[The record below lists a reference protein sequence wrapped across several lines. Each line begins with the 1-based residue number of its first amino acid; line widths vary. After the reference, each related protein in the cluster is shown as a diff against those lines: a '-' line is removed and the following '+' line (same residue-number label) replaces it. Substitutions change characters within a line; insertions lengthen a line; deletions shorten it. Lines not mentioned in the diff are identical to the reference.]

1 MNKMEKRKIRIAV
14 SGIKGGTGKS
24 TIAMFLGVYSR
35 ELYDKKVCLVDCDEY
50 QETLSHL
57 KNTEETLLLENPSFF
72 NDINNERLQ
81 KAKYVAPLPVE
92 KIRNLSAQSIEEV
105 ERRHPDCDLFIFDTK
120 GSEVEPEFMLQ
131 LTQMDYIIVPLILDN
146 TSLRPSYMWI
156 RGMLYSLR
164 QKGYGD
170 RNKGIML
177 LFNKYNVEDSDQN
190 RHKEWWIKTAKE
202 EGLEVVKSEV
212 FSNELIGKGV
222 DASNKE
228 FNFFQTVSIVPD
240 DFTLILTNAA
250 EVVKNII
257 EFVDGP
263 QLENRVKARR
273 ITKERHIID
282 NDFIVSKIDE
292 LLLALNKTKGFVQ
305 NNNVSATQLRMIEEW
320 IDSLGISKIKYLMED
335 VPYMPDDLA
344 SSSSFF
350 PSLNKGENSEE
361 VDEKVEEK
369 VTDNLTPDDPE
380 EASDLSELDKRA
392 IELFTKWLKEQKE

>member
-1 MNKMEKRKIRIAV
+1 MEKRKIRVAI

-24 TIAMFLGVYSR
+24 TVAMFLGLISR
-35 ELYDKKVCLVDCDEY
+35 ELYGKTVCLVDCDEY

-57 KNTEETLLLENPSFF
+57 SKTEETLLLNKPNFF
-72 NDINNERLQ
+72 QDLNGKRAN
-81 KAKYVAPLPVE
+81 KSKYFAPLPVE
-92 KIRNLSAQSIEEV
+92 KLRDLSESAIKGV
-105 ERRHPDCDLFIFDTK
+105 EARHPECDLFIFDTK

-156 RGMLYSLR
+156 RGMLYSLG

-177 LFNKYNVEDSDQN
+177 LFNKYNIDDPDQR
-190 RHKEWWIKTAKE
+190 RHKEWWLKTAKD

-212 FSNELIGKGV
+212 FANELIGKGV
-222 DASNKE
+222 DSSGNE
-228 FNFFQTVSIVPD
+228 SVFFQSISIVPD
-240 DFTLILTNAA
+240 DGTLIVTNAS

-257 EFVDGP
+257 EYIDGP
-263 QLENRVKARR
+263 QVDNVVKARR
-273 ITKERHIID
+273 VARERHIID

-292 LLLALNKTKGFVQ
+292 LLLALNKTKTFIQ

-320 IDSLGISKIKYLMED
+320 IDSLEITKIKYLMED
-335 VPYMPDDLA
+335 VPYMPDDPA
-344 SSSSFF
+344 SSSSIF
-350 PSLNKGENSEE
+350 PSLNKEKNSEE
-361 VDEKVEEK
+361 INEKVEEK
-369 VTDNLTPDDPE
+369 ATDNLTPE
-380 EASDLSELDKRA
+380 ELENTSDLSELDKRA

>member
-1 MNKMEKRKIRIAV
+1 MEKRKIRIAV

-24 TIAMFLGVYSR
+24 TVAMFLGLISR
-35 ELYDKKVCLVDCDEY
+35 ELYGKTVCLVDCDEY

-57 KNTEETLLLENPSFF
+57 SKTEEALLLDRPNYFQEL
-72 NDINNERLQ
+72 NEKR
-81 KAKYVAPLPVE
+81 AKKSRYFAPLPVE
-92 KIRNLSAQSIEEV
+92 KIPNLSAKNIEEV
-105 ERRHPDCDLFIFDTK
+105 EKRHPECDLFIFDTK

-177 LFNKYNVEDSDQN
+177 LFNKYNVEDPDQR
-190 RHKEWWIKTAKE
+190 RHKEWWVKTAKE
-202 EGLEVVKSEV
+202 EGLEVIKSEV

-222 DASNKE
+222 DRSGNESA
-228 FNFFQTVSIVPD
+228 FFQSISIVPED
-240 DFTLILTNAA
+240 GTLSVTNIA

-273 ITKERHIID
+273 VVKERHIID
-282 NDFIVSKIDE
+282 NDFIISKMEE
-292 LLLALNKTKGFVQ
+292 LISALNNAKAFIQ
-305 NNNVSATQLRMIEEW
+305 NNNVSATKLRMYEEW
-320 IDSLGISKIKYLMED
+320 ISSLGVSELKYIMED
-335 VPYMPDDLA
+335 VPYMPEDSA
-344 SSSSFF
+344 SSSPFF
-350 PSLNKGENSEE
+350 PPLDKVENSEE
-361 VDEKVEEK
+361 VDEKENDDANEKRTPEE
-369 VTDNLTPDDPE
+369 LE
-380 EASDLSELDKRA
+380 EASELSELDRRA

>member
-1 MNKMEKRKIRIAV
+1 M
-14 SGIKGGTGKS
+14 
-24 TIAMFLGVYSR
+24 
-35 ELYDKKVCLVDCDEY
+35 
-50 QETLSHL
+50 

-320 IDSLGISKIKYLMED
+320 IDSLEISKIKYLMED

-350 PSLNKGENSEE
+350 PPLNKDENSEE

-369 VTDNLTPDDPE
+369 VTDNLTPDDPK

>member
-35 ELYDKKVCLVDCDEY
+35 ELYNKKVCLVDCDEY

-57 KNTEETLLLENPSFF
+57 KNTEETLLLEDPSFF
-72 NDINNERLQ
+72 KEINDKRKN
-81 KAKYVAPLPVE
+81 KAKYVDPLPVE
-92 KIRNLSAQSIEEV
+92 KIPNLSAKSIEEV
-105 ERRHPDCDLFIFDTK
+105 ERRRPECDLFIFDTK

-177 LFNKYNVEDSDQN
+177 LFNKYNVEDIDQN

-202 EGLEVVKSEV
+202 EGLEVIKSEV

-222 DASNKE
+222 DTSNKKL
-228 FNFFQTVSIVPD
+228 NFFQTVSIVPD

-257 EFVDGP
+257 EFIDGP
-263 QLENRVKARR
+263 QVENDVKARR
-273 ITKERHIID
+273 VTKERHIID
-282 NDFIVSKIDE
+282 NDFIISKMDE
-292 LLLALNKTKGFVQ
+292 LISIANNTKAFIQ
-305 NNNVSATQLRMIEEW
+305 NNNVSATQLRMVEEW
-320 IDSLGISKIKYLMED
+320 IASLGISKLKYLMED
-335 VPYMPDDLA
+335 VPYMPDDPA
-344 SSSSFF
+344 SSSSFL
-350 PSLNKGENSEE
+350 PPLDKEENSNE
-361 VDEKVEEK
+361 VNEKVDDKVAEK
-369 VTDNLTPDDPE
+369 STPKELE
-380 EASDLSELDKRA
+380 EASELSELDRRA
-392 IELFTKWLKEQKE
+392 IELFTKWLKQQKE

>member
-1 MNKMEKRKIRIAV
+1 MEKRKIRVAI

-24 TIAMFLGVYSR
+24 TVAMFLGLISR
-35 ELYDKKVCLVDCDEY
+35 ELYGKTVCLVDCDEY

-57 KNTEETLLLENPSFF
+57 SKTEETLLLNKPNFF
-72 NDINNERLQ
+72 QELNGKRAN
-81 KAKYVAPLPVE
+81 KSKYFAPLPVE
-92 KIRNLSAQSIEEV
+92 KIRDLSESAIKGV
-105 ERRHPDCDLFIFDTK
+105 ESRHPECDLFIFDTK

-156 RGMLYSLR
+156 RGMLYSLG

-177 LFNKYNVEDSDQN
+177 LFNKYNIDDPDQR
-190 RHKEWWIKTAKE
+190 RHKEWWVKTAKE

-212 FSNELIGKGV
+212 FANELIGKGV
-222 DASNKE
+222 DVSGNE
-228 FNFFQTVSIVPD
+228 SVFFQSISIVPD
-240 DFTLILTNAA
+240 DGTLIVTNAS

-257 EFVDGP
+257 EFIDGA
-263 QLENRVKARR
+263 QVENGVKARR
-273 ITKERHIID
+273 VTKERHIID

-344 SSSSFF
+344 SSSFF

-361 VDEKVEEK
+361 VDEKIEEK

>member
-1 MNKMEKRKIRIAV
+1 MEKRKIRIAV

-24 TIAMFLGVYSR
+24 TVAMFLGLISR
-35 ELYDKKVCLVDCDEY
+35 ELYGKTVCLVDCDEY

-57 KNTEETLLLENPSFF
+57 SKTEETLLLDRPNYFQEL
-72 NDINNERLQ
+72 NEKR
-81 KAKYVAPLPVE
+81 AKKSRYFAPLPVE
-92 KIRNLSAQSIEEV
+92 KIPNLSAKNIAEV
-105 ERRHPDCDLFIFDTK
+105 ERRHSECDLFIFDTK

-177 LFNKYNVEDSDQN
+177 LFNKYNVEDPDQR
-190 RHKEWWIKTAKE
+190 RHKEWWVKTAKE
-202 EGLEVVKSEV
+202 EGLKVIKSEV

-222 DASNKE
+222 DRSGNESA
-228 FNFFQTVSIVPD
+228 FFQSISIVPED
-240 DFTLILTNAA
+240 GTLSVTNIA
-250 EVVKNII
+250 EVVKDII
-257 EFVDGP
+257 EFIDGP
-263 QLENRVKARR
+263 QVENAVKARR
-273 ITKERHIID
+273 VAKERHVID
-282 NDFIVSKIDE
+282 NDFIISKIDE
-292 LLLALNKTKGFVQ
+292 LLLALNKTKAFIQ

-335 VPYMPDDLA
+335 VPYMPDDP

-350 PSLNKGENSEE
+350 PLLNKEKDSEE
-361 VDEKVEEK
+361 VDEKENDDANEKRTPEE
-369 VTDNLTPDDPE
+369 LE
-380 EASDLSELDKRA
+380 EASELSELDRRA

>member
-1 MNKMEKRKIRIAV
+1 MGKRKIRIAV

-24 TIAMFLGVYSR
+24 TVAMFLGLISR
-35 ELYDKKVCLVDCDEY
+35 ELYGKTVCLVDCDEY

-57 KNTEETLLLENPSFF
+57 SKTEETLLLDRPNYFQEL
-72 NDINNERLQ
+72 NEKR
-81 KAKYVAPLPVE
+81 AKKSKYFAPLPVE
-92 KIRNLSAQSIEEV
+92 KIPNLSAKNIEEV
-105 ERRHPDCDLFIFDTK
+105 ERRHPECDLFIFDTK

-177 LFNKYNVEDSDQN
+177 LFNKYNVEDPDQR
-190 RHKEWWIKTAKE
+190 RHKEWWVKTAKE
-202 EGLEVVKSEV
+202 EGLEVIKSEV

-222 DASNKE
+222 DVSGKE
-228 FNFFQTVSIVPD
+228 SAFFQSISIVPED
-240 DFTLILTNAA
+240 GTLSVTNIA

-263 QLENRVKARR
+263 QAENKVKARR
-273 ITKERHIID
+273 VTKERHIID
-282 NDFIVSKIDE
+282 NDFIINKMDE
-292 LLLALNKTKGFVQ
+292 LISALNNAKSVIQ
-305 NNNVSATQLRMIEEW
+305 NNNVSATKLRMVEEW
-320 IDSLGISKIKYLMED
+320 ISSLGISELKYIMED
-335 VPYMPDDLA
+335 VPYMPDDFP

-350 PSLNKGENSEE
+350 PPLDRAKSSEG
-361 VDEKVEEK
+361 VDEKRDGKIAEKTTSKKLEE
-369 VTDNLTPDDPE
+369 TSE
-380 EASDLSELDKRA
+380 LSELDRRA

>member
-1 MNKMEKRKIRIAV
+1 MEKRKIRIAV

-24 TIAMFLGVYSR
+24 TVAMFLGLISR
-35 ELYDKKVCLVDCDEY
+35 ELYGKTVCLVDCDEY

-57 KNTEETLLLENPSFF
+57 SKTEETLLLDRPNYFQEL
-72 NDINNERLQ
+72 NEKR
-81 KAKYVAPLPVE
+81 AKKSRYFAPLPVE
-92 KIRNLSAQSIEEV
+92 KIPNLSAKNIEKV
-105 ERRHPDCDLFIFDTK
+105 EKRHPKCDLFIFDTK

-156 RGMLYSLR
+156 RGMLYSLG

-177 LFNKYNVEDSDQN
+177 LFNKYNIDDPDQR
-190 RHKEWWIKTAKE
+190 RHKEWWVKTAKE

-212 FSNELIGKGV
+212 FANELIGKGV
-222 DASNKE
+222 DVSGNE
-228 FNFFQTVSIVPD
+228 SVFFQSISIVPD
-240 DFTLILTNAA
+240 DGTLIVTNAS

-257 EFVDGP
+257 EFIDGP
-263 QLENRVKARR
+263 QVENGVKARR
-273 ITKERHIID
+273 VTKERHIID

-292 LLLALNKTKGFVQ
+292 LLLALNKTKRFVQ

-344 SSSSFF
+344 SASSFF

-380 EASDLSELDKRA
+380 DASDLSELDKRA

>member
-1 MNKMEKRKIRIAV
+1 MNKMEKRKIRIAI

-35 ELYDKKVCLVDCDEY
+35 ELYNKKVCLVDCDEY

-57 KNTEETLLLENPSFF
+57 KNTEETLLLQDPSFF
-72 NDINNERLQ
+72 KNINNERPKQ
-81 KAKYVAPLPVE
+81 AKYFDPLPVE
-92 KIRNLSAQSIEEV
+92 KTHDLSAKSIEEI

-177 LFNKYNVEDSDQN
+177 LFNKYSVEDSDQG
-190 RHKEWWIKTAKE
+190 RHKDWWIKTAKE
-202 EGLEVVKSEV
+202 EGLEVIKSEV

-222 DASNKE
+222 DPSNKKLK
-228 FNFFQTVSIVPD
+228 FFQTVSIVPD
-240 DFTLILTNAA
+240 DFALILTNAA

-257 EFVDGP
+257 ELIV
-263 QLENRVKARR
+263 LEEEGKKQKFRMER
-273 ITKERHIID
+273 KERHIID
-282 NDFIVSKIDE
+282 TKLIINKADE
-292 LLLALNKTKGFVQ
+292 LISTLGRLKEIVH
-305 NNNVSATQLRMIEEW
+305 NNNLSATQLRVVEEW
-320 IDSLGISKIKYLMED
+320 INSIGNSKLEYLIED
-335 VPYMPDDLA
+335 IPYMPTDDIVQNESVLVQDH
-344 SSSSFF
+344 ST
-350 PSLNKGENSEE
+350 
-361 VDEKVEEK
+361 VEEI
-369 VTDNLTPDDPE
+369 E
-380 EASDLSELDKRA
+380 EKCIPNQALIQEDEEKSELDEVEKKA
-392 IELFTKWLKEQKE
+392 IEIFTKWLKAQNKE

>member
-1 MNKMEKRKIRIAV
+1 MEKRKIRIAV

-24 TIAMFLGVYSR
+24 TVAMFLGLISR
-35 ELYDKKVCLVDCDEY
+35 ELYGKTVCLVDCDEY

-57 KNTEETLLLENPSFF
+57 SKTEETLLLDRPNYFQEL
-72 NDINNERLQ
+72 NEKR
-81 KAKYVAPLPVE
+81 AKKSKYFAPLPVE
-92 KIRNLSAQSIEEV
+92 KIPNLSAKNIAEV
-105 ERRHPDCDLFIFDTK
+105 ERRHPECNLFIFDTK

-177 LFNKYNVEDSDQN
+177 LFNKYNVEDPDQR
-190 RHKEWWIKTAKE
+190 RHKEWWVKTAKE
-202 EGLEVVKSEV
+202 ESLEVIKSEV
-212 FSNELIGKGV
+212 FSNDLIGKGV
-222 DASNKE
+222 DISGNESA
-228 FNFFQTVSIVPD
+228 FFQSISIVPED
-240 DFTLILTNAA
+240 GALSVTNIA

-263 QLENRVKARR
+263 QAENGIKTRRVV
-273 ITKERHIID
+273 KERHIID
-282 NDFIVSKIDE
+282 NDFIISKMDE
-292 LLLALNKTKGFVQ
+292 LISALNNAKLVIQ
-305 NNNVSATQLRMIEEW
+305 NNNVSATKLRMVEEW
-320 IDSLGISKIKYLMED
+320 ISSLGISELKYIMED

-344 SSSSFF
+344 SSSPFF
-350 PSLNKGENSEE
+350 PPLDKVENSEE
-361 VDEKVEEK
+361 VDEKGNDEVNEK
-369 VTDNLTPDDPE
+369 RTPE
-380 EASDLSELDKRA
+380 EPQETSELSELDRRA

>member
-1 MNKMEKRKIRIAV
+1 MNKMEKRKVRIAV

-35 ELYDKKVCLVDCDEY
+35 ELFNKKVCLVDCDEY

-57 KNTEETLLLENPSFF
+57 KNTEETLLLNDPSFF
-72 NDINNERLQ
+72 KKINERRKY
-81 KAKYVAPLPVE
+81 KAKFVDPLPVE
-92 KIRNLSAQSIEEV
+92 KIPNLSAKNIEEV
-105 ERRHPDCDLFIFDTK
+105 ERRHPECDLFIFDTK

-177 LFNKYNVEDSDQN
+177 LFNKYNVEDPDQN

-202 EGLEVVKSEV
+202 EGLEVIKSEV

-222 DASNKE
+222 DASNKKL
-228 FNFFQTVSIVPD
+228 NFFQTISIVPD
-240 DFTLILTNAA
+240 DFTLILTNAG

-273 ITKERHIID
+273 ETKERHIID
-282 NDFIVSKIDE
+282 NDFIISKMEE
-292 LLLALNKTKGFVQ
+292 LISALNNAKAFIQ
-305 NNNVSATQLRMIEEW
+305 NNNVSATKLRMYEEW
-320 IDSLGISKIKYLMED
+320 ISSLGFSELKYIMED
-335 VPYMPDDLA
+335 VPYMPDDSA
-344 SSSSFF
+344 SSSPFF
-350 PSLNKGENSEE
+350 PPLDKVENSEE
-361 VDEKVEEK
+361 VDKKGNDEVNEKR
-369 VTDNLTPDDPE
+369 TPE
-380 EASDLSELDKRA
+380 ELEETSELSELDRRA